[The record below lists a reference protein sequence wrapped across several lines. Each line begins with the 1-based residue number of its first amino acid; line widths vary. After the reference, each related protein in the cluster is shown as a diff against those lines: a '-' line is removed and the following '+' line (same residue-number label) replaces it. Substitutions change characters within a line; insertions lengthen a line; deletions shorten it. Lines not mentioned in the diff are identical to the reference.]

1 MTLGPL
7 QVLSECPSSL
17 YSWDWGLVRSCYQ
30 VDAHLFQIYCTQ
42 VAFVTCTWLVVTKGK
57 QESKRKRKIKKNR
70 NKSFVRDMVESSA
83 VRDVGWEENE
93 ARKRAEDL
101 VTS

>member
-1 MTLGPL
+1 
-7 QVLSECPSSL
+7 
-17 YSWDWGLVRSCYQ
+17 
-30 VDAHLFQIYCTQ
+30 
-42 VAFVTCTWLVVTKGK
+42 VTKGK